1 MIFATVGSQM
11 PFDRL
16 IRALDEWAG
25 KQEGAV
31 SVLAQIGNSDVV
43 ASHLKIIS
51 SLSPGEFRESVKNAE
66 VIVAHAG
73 MGSVLTAM
81 EFGKPLVVLP
91 RLGAWQETRNDHQ
104 VATAKWF
111 SSKPGVYVAMSESD
125 LPAAIDRARNQA
137 LATAEISRFASPE
150 LIGALKEFIES

>member
-1 MIFATVGSQM
+1 M

-16 IRALDEWAG
+16 LLALDEWAG
-25 KQEGAV
+25 KQGDSV

-43 ASHLKIIS
+43 ASHMKTVS
-51 SLSPGEFRESVKNAE
+51 SLTPSEFRESVKNAE
-66 VIVAHAG
+66 IIVAHAG

-91 RLGAWQETRNDHQ
+91 RLGARQETRNDHQ
-104 VATAKWF
+104 VATAKWL
-111 SSKPGVYVAMSESD
+111 SSKPGVYVAMSESE

-137 LATAEISRFASPE
+137 LATAEISRYASPE
-150 LIGALKEFIES
+150 LIGALKDFIQS

>member
-1 MIFATVGSQM
+1 M

-104 VATAKWF
+104 VATAKWL

>member
-16 IRALDEWAG
+16 IQALDVWAG
-25 KQEGAV
+25 KQGDSL
-31 SVLAQIGNSDVV
+31 SVLAQVGNSDMAVSNLKVV
-43 ASHLKIIS
+43 S
-51 SLSPGEFRESVKNAE
+51 SLSPSEFRESVKNAE

-91 RLGAWQETRNDHQ
+91 RLCARQETRNDHQ
-104 VATAKWF
+104 VATAKWLAA
-111 SSKPGVYVAMSESD
+111 KPGVYVAMSESE

-137 LATAEISRFASPE
+137 QATAEISRFASPE
-150 LIGALKEFIES
+150 LIGALKEFIGS

>member
-43 ASHLKIIS
+43 ASHLKIVS

-73 MGSVLTAM
+73 TGSVLTAM

-104 VATAKWF
+104 VATAKWL

-125 LPAAIDRARNQA
+125 LSAAIDRARNQA

-150 LIGALKEFIES
+150 

>member
-51 SLSPGEFRESVKNAE
+51 SLSPGEFRESVKTAE

-104 VATAKWF
+104 VATAKWL

>member
-1 MIFATVGSQM
+1 LIFATVGSQM

-16 IRALDEWAG
+16 ILALDEWAG
-25 KQEGAV
+25 MQGGAV
-31 SVLAQIGNSDVV
+31 NVLAQIGSSDLVV
-43 ASHLKIIS
+43 SNLKIVS

-66 VIVAHAG
+66 IIVAHAG

-91 RLGAWQETRNDHQ
+91 RLGARQETRNDHQ
-104 VATAKWF
+104 VATAKWLAA
-111 SSKPGVYVAMSESD
+111 KPGVYVAMSESE

-137 LATAEISRFASPE
+137 KATAEISRFASKE

>member
-1 MIFATVGSQM
+1 M

-51 SLSPGEFRESVKNAE
+51 SLSPGEFRESVKTAE

-104 VATAKWF
+104 VATAKWL

>member
-16 IRALDEWAG
+16 ILALDEWARNRASPVG
-25 KQEGAV
+25 
-31 SVLAQIGNSDVV
+31 VLAQVGNSDLVV
-43 ASHLKIIS
+43 SNLKIVS
-51 SLSPGEFRESVKNAE
+51 SLSPSEFRESVKNAE
-66 VIVAHAG
+66 IIVAHAG

-91 RLGAWQETRNDHQ
+91 RLGARQETRNDHQ
-104 VATAKWF
+104 VATAKWLAT
-111 SSKPGVYVAMSESD
+111 KPGVYVAMSESD
-125 LPAAIDRARNQA
+125 LPAAIDNALSQA
-137 LATAEISRFASPE
+137 LATAEISRFASKD

>member
-16 IRALDEWAG
+16 ILAVDEWMG
-25 KQEGAV
+25 KQSGSV
-31 SVLAQIGNSDVV
+31 SVLAQIGNSNVV
-43 ASHLKIIS
+43 ASHLKIVT
-51 SLSPGEFRESVKNAE
+51 SLSPGEFRDSVKSAE
-66 VIVAHAG
+66 IIVAHAG

-91 RLGAWQETRNDHQ
+91 RLGARQETRNDHQ
-104 VATAKWF
+104 VATAKWLAT
-111 SSKPGVYVAMSESD
+111 KPGVYVAMDESE
-125 LPAAIDRARNQA
+125 LPMAIDRARHQA

-150 LIGALKEFIES
+150 LIGALKEFIGS

>member
-104 VATAKWF
+104 VATAKWL